1 MVLPP
6 LTRNRKR
13 GFTLIELLVV
23 IGLIVLLAGV
33 LSFSL
38 RDPGG
43 TVGVSSGVRISA
55 SMVTSARQQAILKSK
70 PARIIIATESQNSEK
85 RLRYMGVIY
94 QNPDDPTGTTTWIA
108 ANDGTYLPNGVYF
121 DETHSKQFE
130 TMNIVFPRA
139 TPQSEGGGDEYEW
152 FYYEFKSSGL
162 LNDLFLGAR
171 FVVNAGRVIDADGKI
186 ALSGTTEYAG
196 DSDSQN
202 PNIGG
207 FVIHKM
213 GTISVAQSSQDLLQ

>member
-6 LTRNRKR
+6 LRKNRNR

-55 SMVTSARQQAILKSK
+55 SMVTSARQQAILKSQ
-70 PARIIIATESQNSEK
+70 PARVIIATEAQDSDK
-85 RLRYMGVIY
+85 RLRYMGVVY
-94 QNPDDPTGTTTWIA
+94 RNPENENEWIA

-121 DETHSKQFE
+121 DEERSQRFD
-130 TMNIVFPRA
+130 TMNIEFPRA
-139 TPQSEGGGDEYEW
+139 RPQTLSGGEEW

-162 LNDLFLGAR
+162 LEDAFLGAR
-171 FVVNAGRVIDADGKI
+171 FVINAGRVIDADGNI
-186 ALSGTTEYAG
+186 ALSGTSEYAE
-196 DSDSQN
+196 DSDSQA

-213 GTISVAQSSQDLLQ
+213 GTISVAQSSQDLIQQ